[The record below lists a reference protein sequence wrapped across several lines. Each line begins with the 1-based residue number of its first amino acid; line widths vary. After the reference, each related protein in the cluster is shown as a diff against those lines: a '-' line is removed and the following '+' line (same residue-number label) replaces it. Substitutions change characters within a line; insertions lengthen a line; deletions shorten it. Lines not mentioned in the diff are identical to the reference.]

1 MYAPTR
7 ISVYESLSALFVG
20 GETQCVVVIVG
31 PRRSIGDQYKHLVT
45 PQVAPTNTFHMY
57 KDDSHI
63 LVYALKSKQ
72 KHLKLI

>member
-45 PQVAPTNTFHMY
+45 PQVALQTHFTCTKMTRIY
-57 KDDSHI
+57 
-63 LVYALKSKQ
+63 
-72 KHLKLI
+72 